1 MTDRTSLMLTVV
13 GTGLGMTALLI
24 TVMSIQNG
32 GVNSRIDD
40 LDIGLNRRIDDLAM
54 RVTKVEDDIRE
65 VRSLLIENII
75 SEDTRE
81 R

>member
-1 MTDRTSLMLTVV
+1 MTV
-13 GTGLGMTALLI
+13 LLI

-32 GVNSRIDD
+32 GVNSRINDLDTGLNRRIDD
-40 LDIGLNRRIDDLAM
+40 LDTGLNRRIDDLAM

-75 SEDTRE
+75 SEETRE
-81 R
+81 Q